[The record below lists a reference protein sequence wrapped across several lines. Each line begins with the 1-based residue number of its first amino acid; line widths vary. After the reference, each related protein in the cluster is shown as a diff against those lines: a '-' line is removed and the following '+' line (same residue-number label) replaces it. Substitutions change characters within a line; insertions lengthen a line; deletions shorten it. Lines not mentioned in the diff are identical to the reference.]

1 MYATKVIT
9 PSKRNIRERTKVF
22 LLLFS
27 ASVSWK
33 ACARKKINK
42 MEYTDSDC
50 YVHKPTHKPTF
61 IWRNM
66 LALNSRGIYSRSWN
80 PPALN
85 FLLKAR
91 MQSSFLFSLH
101 LTNSF
106 PQLQLFLLSSTSQ
119 VQSHWDLPLEC
130 HKLLP
135 IFHWIWLTERQ
146 DPSLIKLL
154 GNLVTLL
161 YDLTPVFS
169 NMIVC
174 HPTSALTTFKQFG
187 VGNAWEI
194 PEPL

>member
-1 MYATKVIT
+1 MHVFVNSGALAFQTALIQAIPAACWRVKTFQHFCVVTLTWIMYATKVIT
-9 PSKRNIRERTKVF
+9 PSKRNIRERSKVF

-106 PQLQLFLLSSTSQ
+106 LQLQLFLLSSTRQ
-119 VQSHWDLPLEC
+119 VQSHWDLPLEY
-130 HKLLP
+130 H
-135 IFHWIWLTERQ
+135 
-146 DPSLIKLL
+146 
-154 GNLVTLL
+154 
-161 YDLTPVFS
+161 
-169 NMIVC
+169 
-174 HPTSALTTFKQFG
+174 
-187 VGNAWEI
+187 
-194 PEPL
+194 